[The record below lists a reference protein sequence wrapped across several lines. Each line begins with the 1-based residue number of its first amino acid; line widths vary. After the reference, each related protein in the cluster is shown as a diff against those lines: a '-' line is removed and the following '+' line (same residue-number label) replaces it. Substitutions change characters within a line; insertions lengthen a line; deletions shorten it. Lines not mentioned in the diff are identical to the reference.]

1 MFDTDT
7 RQCVLLTPMSEEFLP
22 LRRVIAS
29 ALQESGIE
37 PILFDENVTV
47 SSPLIGT
54 TFRAIERADLII
66 ADVTGDNPN
75 VMYEA
80 GFAFAMGRPV
90 LFIVQHGVGRLP
102 SGLAGNFFLVYD
114 PSKPEELRH
123 KIQFWANR
131 YLNKKPSARTY
142 EKPVKS
148 PTVEM
153 PYKPYNM

>member
-22 LRRVIAS
+22 LRRVMAN
-29 ALQESGIE
+29 ALRESGIE
-37 PILFDENVTV
+37 PILFDENVIAN
-47 SSPLIGT
+47 SPLIGT

-80 GFAFAMGRPV
+80 GFAHAMGRPV
-90 LFIVQHGVGRLP
+90 LFIVQQGVGRLP
-102 SGLAGNFFLVYD
+102 SDVAGNFFLVYD
-114 PSKPEELRH
+114 PSKPNDLHH

-131 YLNKKPSARTY
+131 YLGEWKSARTY
-142 EKPVKS
+142 KKPIKS
-148 PTVEM
+148 PEVGM